1 MLIFLAIGIIFLIIF
16 LYFVPI
22 NLWITAIFSGVQVG
36 LFDLVFMRIR
46 KTPPG
51 LIIQSKIMLD
61 KAGVKVAIVDLE
73 TLHLASGDVKKVTNS
88 MIKLKKKGQE
98 IPWTQAIATHLAGY
112 DIEEYLWKMKLEK
125 DDGIEALRDSLSET
139 ITNRLDAGQ
148 VREVANL
155 VRTMVQAD
163 HNYK

>member
-1 MLIFLAIGIIFLIIF
+1 MLIFLAIGIIFLGIF

-22 NLWITAIFSGVQVG
+22 NLWITAVFSGVQVSIFE
-36 LFDLVFMRIR
+36 LIFMRIR

-61 KAGVKVAIVDLE
+61 KAGVKVSIVELE

-88 MIKLKKKGQE
+88 LIKLKKKGKE
-98 IPWTQAIATHLAGY
+98 IPWTQAMAIHLAGN

-125 DDGIEALRDSLSET
+125 DDGIEELRNSLSET
-139 ITNRLDAGQ
+139 IMSRLDAGQ
-148 VREVANL
+148 VREVADL
-155 VRTMVQAD
+155 VRSMVQAD
-163 HNYK
+163 QK